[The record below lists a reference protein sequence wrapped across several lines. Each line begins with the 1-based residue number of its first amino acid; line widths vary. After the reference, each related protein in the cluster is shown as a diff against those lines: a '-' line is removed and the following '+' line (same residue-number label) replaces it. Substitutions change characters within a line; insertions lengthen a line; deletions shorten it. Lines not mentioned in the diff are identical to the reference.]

1 MKRSYQ
7 DYMGVEDSE
16 EITYIKSDV
25 ENKKDE
31 IFREKLRK
39 KEKEDKKK
47 LYAKLTKEEI
57 NIIELPWGRFEEI
70 EKILEKHNWQVILIF
85 NKRGIINE

>member
-70 EKILEKHNWQVILIF
+70 EKILEKHN
-85 NKRGIINE
+85 